1 MAISKIKIYRTNI
14 TPERNALVENIE
26 TYLYGLTP
34 TYSNDNFQYQK
45 LGLDFTTKIPVDQAT
60 IGNQSIGNYVSI
72 EQDGKTWYYFII
84 NPTWKGVDTV
94 ELELSIDSVNTFQY
108 DFHMT
113 DKTSIKRQLSD
124 RFYPSTVNYI
134 LVRLIYR

>member
-26 TYLYGLTP
+26 TYLYGLVP

-60 IGNQSIGNYVSI
+60 IGNQSIGNYASI

-84 NPTWKGVDTV
+84 NPTYSSKEHFT
-94 ELELSIDSVNTFQY
+94 
-108 DFHMT
+108 
-113 DKTSIKRQLSD
+113 
-124 RFYPSTVNYI
+124 
-134 LVRLIYR
+134 

>member
-45 LGLDFTTKIPVDQAT
+45 CHKV
-60 IGNQSIGNYVSI
+60 
-72 EQDGKTWYYFII
+72 KT
-84 NPTWKGVDTV
+84 
-94 ELELSIDSVNTFQY
+94 Q
-108 DFHMT
+108 
-113 DKTSIKRQLSD
+113 
-124 RFYPSTVNYI
+124 
-134 LVRLIYR
+134 